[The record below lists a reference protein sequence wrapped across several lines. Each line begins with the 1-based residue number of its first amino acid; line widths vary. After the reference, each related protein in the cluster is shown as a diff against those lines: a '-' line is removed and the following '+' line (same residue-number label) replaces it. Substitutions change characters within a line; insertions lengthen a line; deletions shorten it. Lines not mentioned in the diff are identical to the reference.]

1 MIETFKEF
9 LNEFT
14 NNFSPMG
21 IIRLVLDVVLSAAII
36 VILISFIFKRI
47 KKPLF
52 YLLLG
57 VGMIAYLV
65 SIILSLDALRTLIR
79 FCFILLGV
87 CLIVIYSQEI
97 KHDFE
102 LRFSTNKTNNAF
114 SSVLEKQEIIDT
126 LCNTAE
132 YLSKRKIGA
141 LISIERNDSLSSFI
155 EKAIPI
161 NSSINQEILTTIFY
175 PGTACHDG
183 AVIIRK
189 NKIMCAGA
197 YYPSTEKYD
206 IPKNLGT
213 RHRAAIGLSERYDA
227 LTIVVSEETG
237 NVSVASSGTIS
248 LDLRI
253 DRLKEMLDGFLD
265 VK

>member
-1 MIETFKEF
+1 MIETFKNL
-9 LNEFT
+9 LNEYT
-14 NNFSPMG
+14 NNFSLLG
-21 IIRLVLDVVLSAAII
+21 TIRLAIDVILSAIII
-36 VILISFIFKRI
+36 VILISFVFKKI
-47 KKPLF
+47 KKPFF
-52 YLLLG
+52 YVLLG
-57 VGMIAYLV
+57 IGMIVYILTIV
-65 SIILSLDALRTLIR
+65 LSLSALRTLTKY
-79 FCFILLGV
+79 CFILLGV
-87 CLIVIYSQEI
+87 CLIAVYTQEI
-97 KHDFE
+97 KHDFD

-141 LISIERNDSLSSFI
+141 LISIERNDSLNSFI

-197 YYPSTEKYD
+197 YFPSTEKYD